1 MAEPPPPP
9 QPSPPPP
16 PSAPPA
22 SRGRMWIVRGLV
34 VLGAIFAAISALA
47 GYVRWQVFD
56 EDTFEETSAQLIA
69 DDAVRDQIAAK
80 MVDSLFSNVDVTAA
94 LEERLPA
101 EQQGLAAPLAGA
113 FRELSD
119 RAAERVLERP
129 RVQDLWVRSTVTTQ
143 RQLERL
149 LDDDL
154 TAVQT
159 EGGYAVLNL
168 RPLVVQLGDQVAIV
182 GRLATRLPDD
192 AGVIRIMEAEQLEA
206 AQDATQ
212 LFKSVAAFIWIV
224 PLALWAL
231 AIWLARGRRRQ
242 ALRMVAIGIALTG
255 LLLLVARRVAGS
267 YVVDELAASES
278 VKPAVQDA
286 WDIITSLL
294 ADGAWMLIGI
304 GFVTLIGVWVAGPT
318 ASGTAVRRFIA
329 PYVVRPEIAFGGAA
343 LLLLLLVWWGPTAQT
358 RRVSFILVLAV
369 LLALGVEAL
378 RRVIARE
385 EPSTAARTE

>member
-1 MAEPPPPP
+1 MAAAPPPPAPP
-9 QPSPPPP
+9 Q
-16 PSAPPA
+16 PA

-34 VLGAIFAAISALA
+34 VLGAIFAAIGALA

-56 EDTFEETSAQLIA
+56 QDTFEETSAELIA
-69 DDAVRDQIAAK
+69 NENVRNQIAAT
-80 MVDSLFSNVDVTAA
+80 MVDSLFSNVDVEAA

-101 EQQGLAAPLAGA
+101 QQQGLAVPLAGA
-113 FRELSD
+113 FRALSD

-129 RVQDLWVRSTVTTQ
+129 RVQDIWVRSTVTTQ

-168 RPLVVQLGDQVAIV
+168 QPLVVQLGDEVAIV
-182 GRLATRLPDD
+182 GRLAQRLPED
-192 AGVIRIMEAEQLEA
+192 AGVIRIMEADQLEA

-212 LFKSVAAFIWIV
+212 LFKSVAAWIAIV

-267 YVVDELAASES
+267 YVVDDLVAAES
-278 VKPAVQDA
+278 VKPAAQDA

-294 ADGAWMLIGI
+294 ADGAWTLIGI
-304 GFVTLIGVWVAGPT
+304 GLVTMIGVWVAGPT
-318 ASGTAVRRFIA
+318 RSGTAVRRWIA
-329 PYVVRPEIAFGGAA
+329 PYVARPEIAFGGAA

-358 RRVSFILVLAV
+358 RRVWYVVILAV

-378 RRVIARE
+378 RRAIARE
-385 EPSTAARTE
+385 EPAT

>member
-9 QPSPPPP
+9 APPQ
-16 PSAPPA
+16 PA
-22 SRGRMWIVRGLV
+22 SRGRMWLVRGLV

-56 EDTFEETSAQLIA
+56 EDTFEKTSAQLIA
-69 DDAVRDQIAAK
+69 DDEIRNQIAAR
-80 MVDSLFSNVDVTAA
+80 MVDSLFSNVDVEAA
-94 LEERLPA
+94 LQERLPTQ
-101 EQQGLAAPLAGA
+101 QQGLATPLAGA
-113 FRELSD
+113 FRALSD
-119 RAAERVLERP
+119 RAAQRVLERP
-129 RVQDLWVRSTVTTQ
+129 RVQELWVRSTVTTQ

-168 RPLVVQLGDQVAIV
+168 QPLVVQLGDEVAIV
-182 GRLATRLPDD
+182 GRLAERLPED
-192 AGVIRIMEAEQLEA
+192 AGVIEIMEAEQLEA

-224 PLALWAL
+224 PFALWAL

-242 ALRMVAIGIALTG
+242 ALRMVAIAVALTG

-267 YVVDELAASES
+267 YVVDDLVVAES
-278 VKPAVQDA
+278 VKPAAQDA
-286 WDIITSLL
+286 WDIITALL
-294 ADGAWMLIGI
+294 ADGGWMLVGI
-304 GFVTLIGVWVAGPT
+304 GLVTLVGVWVAGPT
-318 ASGTAVRRFIA
+318 ASGTAVRRRIA
-329 PYVVRPEIAFGGAA
+329 PYVARPEIAFGGAA
-343 LLLLLLVWWGPTAQT
+343 LLLLLVVWWGPTAQT
-358 RRVSFILVLAV
+358 RRLWYVVILAV

-378 RRVIARE
+378 RRAMARE
-385 EPSTAARTE
+385 EPSTAPPTG